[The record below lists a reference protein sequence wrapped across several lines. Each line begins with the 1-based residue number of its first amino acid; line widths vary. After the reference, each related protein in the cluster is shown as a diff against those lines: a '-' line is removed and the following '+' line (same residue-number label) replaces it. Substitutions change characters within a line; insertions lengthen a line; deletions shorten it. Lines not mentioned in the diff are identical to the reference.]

1 MLSHVGTDMVTGYR
15 RFTFGMNDLL
25 DGVGIIPMI
34 VGLFGI
40 TEVLENLETTI
51 RVRVSN
57 VEIKGILPSLKDW
70 ANSIWAII
78 RGTVVGFF
86 LGILPGGGTVISS
99 FVSYAVERRISK
111 HPERFG
117 KGAIEGVAGPESA
130 NNAASTSG
138 FIPLMTLGIPAN
150 ATMAMLFAGLLIHNI
165 TPGPM
170 LIKDYPDVFWGLI
183 ASMYIGNIM
192 LLLLNLPL
200 IRMWVAVTKVPFR
213 LLFPIIMLICAVGAY
228 SGNNSLFDLWV
239 MIIFGGVGY
248 MLKKSDF
255 EPAPLVLAFVLGSRM
270 DQSLRQSLMISNGSF
285 SIFIARPI
293 SAVCLGIA
301 AFLLVT
307 ACTKYAKKKRIEI
320 VKEVDES

>member
-1 MLSHVGTDMVTGYR
+1 
-15 RFTFGMNDLL
+15 
-25 DGVGIIPMI
+25 
-34 VGLFGI
+34 
-40 TEVLENLETTI
+40 
-51 RVRVSN
+51 
-57 VEIKGILPSLKDW
+57 
-70 ANSIWAII
+70 
-78 RGTVVGFF
+78 
-86 LGILPGGGTVISS
+86 
-99 FVSYAVERRISK
+99 
-111 HPERFG
+111 
-117 KGAIEGVAGPESA
+117 
-130 NNAASTSG
+130 
-138 FIPLMTLGIPAN
+138 
-150 ATMAMLFAGLLIHNI
+150 
-165 TPGPM
+165 
-170 LIKDYPDVFWGLI
+170 
-183 ASMYIGNIM
+183 MYIGNIM

-200 IRMWVAVTKVPFR
+200 IRLWVAVTKVPFR

-301 AFLLVT
+301 AFLLIT